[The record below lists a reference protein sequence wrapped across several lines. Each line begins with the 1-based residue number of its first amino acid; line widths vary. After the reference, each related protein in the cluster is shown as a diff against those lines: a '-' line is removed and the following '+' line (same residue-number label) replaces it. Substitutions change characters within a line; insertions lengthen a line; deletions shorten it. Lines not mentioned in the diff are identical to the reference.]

1 MPILP
6 EVWATQQVPRQP
18 ELQETLEEWGQ
29 RDMGVSLERREREF
43 AHAHKSYG
51 HINQTENST
60 FLLVFKIQ
68 NTKNLNDLI
77 MG

>member
-1 MPILP
+1 
-6 EVWATQQVPRQP
+6 
-18 ELQETLEEWGQ
+18 
-29 RDMGVSLERREREF
+29 MGVSLERREREF